1 MRFDEAVDAFVDA
14 LTIAKRS
21 PHTVA
26 AYRRDLTLVGRD
38 LADVVGTESLAVDD
52 IDVPTL
58 RRALAR
64 RASATSP
71 ATMSR
76 THSSWTAFFGFLRS
90 EGVVPANPMDEIER
104 ARVGTAA
111 VRSIDVDDLAGR
123 LLGAAAASTTRS
135 AWPARDVAIVG
146 TLSQTGVRLAELVGL
161 DLGSLT
167 GEPGARQV
175 TVVGKG
181 NKARTMP
188 ITGGLD
194 RLVDRYL
201 AERFERFDTPS
212 GRRTPLFVH
221 PTSGERVTARQVQ
234 YLVERLYREAG
245 IRSEVPDGA
254 LVHALRHSFAM
265 DLLDHGAD
273 VVELQTL
280 LGHSSLNTTRRYL
293 TARPDRLRQAVS
305 TSAAAA
311 AIEREAEGG

>member
-1 MRFDEAVDAFVDA
+1 MRFDTALATFVDA

-26 AYRRDLTLVGRD
+26 AYRRDLTIVARD
-38 LADVVGTESLAVDD
+38 LTDVTGVDPLTVEA
-52 IDVPTL
+52 IDVPSL

-64 RASATSP
+64 RAVDASP

-90 EGVVPANPMDEIER
+90 ERLVDANPMDEIER
-104 ARVGTAA
+104 ARVGTDAI
-111 VRSIDVDDLAGR
+111 RSIDVDDLAGR
-123 LLGAAAASTTRS
+123 LLRAAAGSGARS
-135 AWPARDVAIVG
+135 AWPVRDVAIVG

-161 DLGSLT
+161 DLGSVT

-181 NKARTMP
+181 RKARTMP
-188 ITGGLD
+188 ITGGLE
-194 RLVDRYL
+194 RLLETYL
-201 AERFERFDTPS
+201 TERFDRFEGS
-212 GRRTPLFVH
+212 RERRMPLFVH

-245 IRSEVPDGA
+245 IRGDVPDGA

-280 LGHSSLNTTRRYL
+280 LGHASLNTTRRYL
-293 TARPDRLRQAVS
+293 TARPDRLRDAIA

-311 AIEREAEGG
+311 AIDREAEAG